1 MDDVVTSS
9 YINDV
14 LRIELSFDMPVPDW
28 VTADVLKQLDEVHKI
43 ANELLGLTRRIQK
56 LRIGVFLQDLI
67 KKIEQTIRN
76 PTDPG
81 LKKLNVY
88 STVRF

>member
-56 LRIGVFLQDLI
+56 LRIGVFLQDLT